1 MWWVA
6 GGGAVGG
13 GTGRR
18 PGAGQSLR
26 TMIHHRPLSSPP
38 LLAPDSS
45 GGGQPPRRAHLVQS
59 DTVWEDRAA
68 NFKQVDALLAGVA
81 VRPGD
86 LVLLPEMFDTG
97 FSFNLS
103 RTADTDGA
111 TLEYLCGLARRLG
124 CVVQGARTVI
134 GPDGRGRN
142 AAPVIGPDGAVLV
155 EYHKVHP
162 FSFGKESEHF
172 SGGERVVCYDLPAA
186 GVDGTGVRVCPAI
199 CYDLRFPE
207 VFRLGLMQGAE
218 VFAVSANWPSVR
230 QMHRHTLARARAIE
244 NQAVVLCLNRAGRD
258 PTLVYEGG
266 TAAYDAKGELLGE
279 LGSGAAVLSVEMDQ
293 TAIRGWRATFPA
305 WRDGRLSP
313 VGPLRGM

>member
-1 MWWVA
+1 
-6 GGGAVGG
+6 
-13 GTGRR
+13 
-18 PGAGQSLR
+18 
-26 TMIHHRPLSSPP
+26 
-38 LLAPDSS
+38 
-45 GGGQPPRRAHLVQS
+45 LVQS

-142 AAPVIGPDGAVLV
+142 AAPVIGPVGAVLV

-207 VFRLGLMQGAE
+207 VFRLGKPGGGAVPE
-218 VFAVSANWPSVR
+218 PGRTRPDAGVR
-230 QMHRHTLARARAIE
+230 RRH
-244 NQAVVLCLNRAGRD
+244 
-258 PTLVYEGG
+258 GG
-266 TAAYDAKGELLGE
+266 
-279 LGSGAAVLSVEMDQ
+279 V
-293 TAIRGWRATFPA
+293 
-305 WRDGRLSP
+305 
-313 VGPLRGM
+313 